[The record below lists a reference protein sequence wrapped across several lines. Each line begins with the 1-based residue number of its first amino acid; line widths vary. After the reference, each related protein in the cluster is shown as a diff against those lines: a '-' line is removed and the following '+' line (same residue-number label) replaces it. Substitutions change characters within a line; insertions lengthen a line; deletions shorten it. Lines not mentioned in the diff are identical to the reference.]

1 MQNPGWSAQRH
12 RRGRRFYESRQ
23 IQPQAPASRLSPSN
37 AASKRRAADAT
48 PGDGRNLDK
57 LGFASAGSGTPSY
70 PASEC
75 PAIPS
80 LARSGGSSR
89 TPLECGCSTD
99 RLVATQFSAR
109 KTAPSLPL
117 LRPTVIDRAPWE
129 IIPDKLIVYRLDFL
143 LRRGARCRSARE
155 PGLPVAN
162 FFDCAPARGRLLIR
176 SREPRQKPQRGLAVS
191 WQIDAASESKAGSHV
206 LPSGEEKTV
215 GKLRFAGAS
224 GREKSSLSERGRA
237 SGSKPQLMKIKACPA
252 PRPESPHSTP
262 APALR

>member
-129 IIPDKLIVYRLDFL
+129 IISDKLIVYRRDFL
-143 LRRGARCRSARE
+143 LRRGARNLERTALKPRGLPLRRAGGASRHAVWAIRARKHSLSARLGDSCYFAKSKIVE
-155 PGLPVAN
+155 SLLRRG
-162 FFDCAPARGRLLIR
+162 ARSSYPNKRELRSDHAGR
-176 SREPRQKPQRGLAVS
+176 P
-191 WQIDAASESKAGSHV
+191 
-206 LPSGEEKTV
+206 
-215 GKLRFAGAS
+215 
-224 GREKSSLSERGRA
+224 
-237 SGSKPQLMKIKACPA
+237 
-252 PRPESPHSTP
+252 
-262 APALR
+262 